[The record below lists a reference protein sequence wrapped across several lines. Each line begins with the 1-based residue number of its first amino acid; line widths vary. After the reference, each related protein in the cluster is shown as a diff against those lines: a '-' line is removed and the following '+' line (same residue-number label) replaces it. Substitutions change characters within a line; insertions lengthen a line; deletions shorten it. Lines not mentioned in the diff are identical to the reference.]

1 MFIKFTSWRN
11 VFHIQNYAFPED
23 AKLLN
28 FIYFT
33 LKAPVWIHIGLWVDI
48 TTFFLKIAV
57 LLSVY
62 SCS

>member
-48 TTFFLKIAV
+48 TTFF
-57 LLSVY
+57 
-62 SCS
+62 